1 MKRKVLV
8 RSLLLTL
15 AIAGFA
21 GVVQAQDLNEAKEA
35 YNNALQLAS
44 DDPSAAIASAK
55 ECLEICKKLGE
66 EGTEVKVLA
75 ENLLPGL
82 YFNVGNNLVK
92 DKKVVQSIPA
102 YQEALKVAE
111 QYKNQ
116 EFIVKSKAM
125 LPKLYNS
132 VGGSHFK
139 NDDNEKALEALT
151 QAVVYD
157 PDYAKAYY
165 TMGLVYKKMED
176 IENFET
182 SMDKG
187 LVAAGNSKDA
197 NTASLIN
204 KAASTFFLATG
215 TKLLA
220 ESKASVAAPLLTKV
234 LKYDPQSVDAYFF
247 LSSAYN
253 ELKQFDQA
261 IETANKGLEL
271 ESTEAEKQ
279 AKHYYNLGQSY
290 KGKGEKAAACE
301 AFNKA
306 LYGQFLENA
315 KYEIEHGLKCNE

>member
-21 GVVQAQDLNEAKEA
+21 GVVQAQDLNEAIEA

-55 ECLEICKKLGE
+55 ECLEICDKLGE
-66 EGTEVKVLA
+66 EGTDAKVLA

-82 YFNVGNNLVK
+82 YFQIGNNLVK

-102 YQEALKVAE
+102 YKEALKVAE

-132 VGGSHFK
+132 IGGSYFK
-139 NDDNEKALEALT
+139 NDDNDKALEALS

-176 IENFET
+176 AGNFEAV
-182 SMDKG
+182 MDKG
-187 LVAAGNSKDA
+187 LVAAENSKDA

-204 KAASTFFLATG
+204 KTASTFFLATG
-215 TKLLA
+215 SQLLA
-220 ESKASVAAPLLTKV
+220 ESKASEAAPLLSKV
-234 LKYDPQSVDAYFF
+234 PKYDPQNVDAYFF

-261 IETANKGLEL
+261 IETANKALEL
-271 ESTEAEKQ
+271 EGPEAEKQ
-279 AKHYYNLGQSY
+279 AKHYYNLGLSY